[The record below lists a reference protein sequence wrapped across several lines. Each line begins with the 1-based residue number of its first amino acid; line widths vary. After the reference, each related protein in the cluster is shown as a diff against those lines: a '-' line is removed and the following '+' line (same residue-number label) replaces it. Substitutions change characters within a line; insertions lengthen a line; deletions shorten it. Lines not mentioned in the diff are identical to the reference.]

1 MEFPSNDAQL
11 VLAFGKCKWALSRP
25 STRILRAIRQ
35 ERARLVKLA
44 RPAEIAWKRQ
54 VERVAPRW
62 YQEAKKRALD
72 LSNQV
77 KWSLLRLD
85 CA

>member
-11 VLAFGKCKWALSRP
+11 VLAFGRCKWALSRP

-35 ERARLVKLA
+35 ERARLVKLV
-44 RPAEIAWKRQ
+44 RPAEIAWMRQ
-54 VERVAPRW
+54 IARVAPRW
-62 YQEAKKRALD
+62 YQEQKKRALD

-77 KWSLLRLD
+77 KWNLYRLELV
-85 CA
+85 